1 MEISQWAPT
10 PQVYKICI
18 SGKWLHGLRWE
29 QGRTHPAIAVLKEL
43 YRINCV
49 WAAYHNMTMSAALNS
64 GPTTTPH
71 KGCIMYCT
79 SSTSHKGNL
88 ATWISYSPT
97 ALGRLRTERPACKT
111 WRRYS
116 AKTTGWQAISWIH
129 IHLNHARWNDSPQ
142 CTEGISKPWV
152 VYASLIAS
160 TIHCDRLSFDTARPF
175 VHPP

>member
-1 MEISQWAPT
+1 MSAYTSGIQNLHIWQVTTWAA
-10 PQVYKICI
+10 
-18 SGKWLHGLRWE
+18 LRAG
-29 QGRTHPAIAVLKEL
+29 QNTSSHSSIIGAIQSK
-43 YRINCV
+43 CV

-71 KGCIMYCT
+71 KGCVMYCT

-152 VYASLIAS
+152 VYASLITS